1 MGRRTPLTSAL
12 RPGCFAASLFALA
25 LLSGCASSTYTTT
38 KVYPPVDLV
47 QDCSVTNYE
56 LNTNADLAKAII
68 SLRGDLRVCNND
80 KKALRLWMED
90 E

>member
-1 MGRRTPLTSAL
+1 MGRFLCLTSAA
-12 RPGCFAASLFALA
+12 RPGYIVASLFVLAALT
-25 LLSGCASSTYTTT
+25 GCASSTYTPV
-38 KVYPPVDLV
+38 KAYPPADLV
-47 QDCSVTNYE
+47 QDCSVTGYE

-80 KKALRLWMED
+80 KKALRLWME